1 MNCDEQKSNIFGSP
15 NTGVH
20 IVRIPILDLAL
31 FDVLLTFLLAFVIF
45 WISVY
50 IFRNFFNIEIEYSV
64 VYYII
69 LAFTFLIGYLLHDY
83 FCIKS
88 TINQFLARIF

>member
-1 MNCDEQKSNIFGSP
+1 MNCEQKSNIFGSP

-20 IVRIPILDLAL
+20 IVRIPIIDLAL
-31 FDVLLTFLLAFVIF
+31 FDVLLTFFLAFVIF
-45 WISVY
+45 WIFVY
-50 IFRNFFNIEIEYSV
+50 IFRNFFSIEIENNT

-69 LAFTFLIGYLLHDY
+69 LFLTFIGGILIHNW

-88 TINQFLARIF
+88 TINQFVAKIF

>member
-1 MNCDEQKSNIFGSP
+1 MNCEQKSNIFGSP
-15 NTGVH
+15 KTGVH

-45 WISVY
+45 WICVY
-50 IFRNFFNIEIEYSV
+50 IFRNFFSIEIENSST
-64 VYYII
+64 YYII
-69 LAFTFLIGYLLHDY
+69 LALTFGGGILIHNR

-88 TINQFLARIF
+88 TINEFVAKIF